1 MKTEVSP
8 EIMIKLLQ
16 VPKPMLID
24 FKAMSPICQVL
35 ISLSSFRLLYAQFER
50 LMTSQESLGHS
61 SRLIELIFSSF
72 IVDLLLAPSVFLRV
86 SHMANMCHVSHLPHV
101 TPSLVF
107 FAWYILLSFW
117 NSLLLHNLCC
127 FCSWSSPEFTR
138 ILWCSHVQLD
148 QGP

>member
-72 IVDLLLAPSVFLRV
+72 IVDLLLALLRV

-101 TPSLVF
+101 IPSLVF
-107 FAWYILLSFW
+107 FA
-117 NSLLLHNLCC
+117 
-127 FCSWSSPEFTR
+127 
-138 ILWCSHVQLD
+138 
-148 QGP
+148 